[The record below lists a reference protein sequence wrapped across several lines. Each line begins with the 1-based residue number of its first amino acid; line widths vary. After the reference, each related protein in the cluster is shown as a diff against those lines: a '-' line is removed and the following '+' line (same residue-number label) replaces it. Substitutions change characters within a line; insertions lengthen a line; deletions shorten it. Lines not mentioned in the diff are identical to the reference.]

1 VIEES
6 VVISALDAIERR
18 EARSIAWGL
27 LEHSLSRFELEE
39 IVEATTTE
47 DPRDVVDELLRR
59 VLVIEIPRS
68 FPQRYRSRMAEGVRL
83 FAALR
88 QQFES
93 RPWREAPRL
102 ISDFRFLTR
111 PRRFPRRVLEL
122 DDVENDL
129 AGLHLQ
135 DKGLRALRALLSDG
149 GGSHRKLSRFQ
160 VDSAREI
167 LEGLTKNGDQARI
180 VTAGTGSGKTLAF
193 YLPTL
198 VNLVSDPQQGKCT
211 RVLAVYP
218 RNELLKD
225 QLVAT
230 LREVRKLRALEP
242 SLPRIRIG
250 AFFGPT
256 PYQPDAQSLSRSKD
270 WKKFGGGAG
279 YVCPFLVCPGVPGG
293 AECGK
298 RLIWRTEDLNSAVER
313 LRCESCEAVVDETEY
328 ALTRNQMQSR
338 PPDILFTSTE
348 MLNRSMSSSWFGHV
362 FGVGPRAAVPPRM
375 VLLDEAHTY
384 TGASGAQTAYVLRRW
399 RHRVGRPV
407 MWAGLS
413 ATLRD
418 AEQFFAKLTGVSPD
432 FTKEITPNPEDLIEK
447 GHEYQLLLR
456 GDPTSQ
462 TALLS
467 ASIQSLMLLLRLL
480 DPLDRAN
487 PSDGILGNKVFAFCD
502 NLDLAN
508 RLFRQILDAEGRT
521 PVGKVN
527 PEQRGSLA
535 LLRSETHHPAGS
547 KIEDWPA
554 RERDG
559 QQWWLAD
566 ALRESAVPPEIG
578 RTSSQDSG
586 VDSDAEIVIATA
598 SLEVGFDDPTV
609 GAVLQHKAPRDL
621 AQFLQRRGRAG
632 RSQSMRPWTTVVLS
646 DYGRDRLAY
655 QSYERLFDPEL
666 PPKTLPIGNRSIE
679 RMQATFAVM
688 DWVAIQ
694 LGEPPNLR
702 GSVREDLTKPGTG
715 VKATRQ
721 SKVAE
726 ILQDVLDN
734 EARLSE
740 LKRHLC
746 DALRLDSDEVDAL
759 LWEGPRSV
767 VLEAIPTALRR
778 LQSGWQIVRDGE
790 IIPGGDRVRNDPLPE
805 FVPPNLFS
813 DLCLPEVQ
821 IVAPEGYDEA
831 ADKTEAAYLALREFA
846 PGNVTLR
853 YAVWKVKGLWID
865 PGDGG
870 RLDIAD
876 SLLFD
881 ADVIDSVE
889 DGTGRVDVH
898 RPFSIAAEVPPALV
912 GASSSGRLKWN
923 SRFTPISSSMR
934 MELPEVSDWRKIIT
948 SVDAYLH
955 AGLGG
960 MRLLRFSRGGTAS
973 LTGRQGRKRI
983 AYEFT
988 NRGEP
993 TAIGVETDV
1002 DAIRFTVTPPEN
1014 VDEFDLA
1021 SDGVRLRQLR
1031 RDFFLW
1037 SLVERSEDEG
1047 TLNPFLATRL
1057 GELVVAASAH
1067 AVLDSPGTDFSDWP
1081 APQRIDRVLEAF
1093 DRGFQTEVAD
1103 DEPPMR
1109 DAVIGAL
1116 EDEEILD
1123 LITTVWRESKGDPHD
1138 GWYVWT
1144 RRRFLETIAAAIQV
1158 GVQALLPD
1166 FDADSDLAFDIVD
1179 SGDGEAEVFASDV
1192 PVGGGG
1198 LVESFYEEYMRDP
1211 RRFWSLVRGAL
1222 DPTDAESTAADLR
1235 RVIDGLVDGRF
1246 ANSARVYRE
1255 TEESA
1260 AALVQW
1266 RNFIRELSQ
1275 GGIPSSH
1282 SLSVACAT
1290 RILRPAS
1297 SPSSDHFIQW
1307 ALDSWASFEEQ
1318 CGFALDVGT
1327 AASVLADDPDA
1338 RDRLLQVVEPVNEA
1352 AVGWTRGVL
1361 LELLWSSPEA
1371 MRAPTLQAS
1380 ISFAPRLA
1388 STERTLVLDALGD
1401 SMHVVDVAEPDWR
1414 EKFDD
1419 ILSTYGRGAL
1429 EVSVGDQSKLRAAV
1443 LNVMTNPVEIGA
1455 LFLHPRVVALKRS
1468 AMSTVA
1474 SFELPE
1480 APQ

>member
-1 VIEES
+1 
-6 VVISALDAIERR
+6 
-18 EARSIAWGL
+18 
-27 LEHSLSRFELEE
+27 
-39 IVEATTTE
+39 
-47 DPRDVVDELLRR
+47 
-59 VLVIEIPRS
+59 
-68 FPQRYRSRMAEGVRL
+68 
-83 FAALR
+83 
-88 QQFES
+88 
-93 RPWREAPRL
+93 
-102 ISDFRFLTR
+102 
-111 PRRFPRRVLEL
+111 LEL
-122 DDVENDL
+122 GDVEEAL
-129 AGLHLQ
+129 VGLNLP

-149 GGSHRKLSRFQ
+149 TGSHRKLSQFQ

-198 VNLVSDPQQGKCT
+198 VNLVSDPHQGKCT

-230 LREVRKLRALEP
+230 LREVRKLRSLEP
-242 SLPRIRIG
+242 SLPKIRIG

-256 PYQPDAQSLSRSKD
+256 PINVEMLSKWKD
-270 WKKFGGGAG
+270 WKAFGGGIG

-293 AECGK
+293 AECGG
-298 RLIWRTEDLNSAVER
+298 RLIWRTEDLKSSVER
-313 LRCESCEAVVDETEY
+313 LHCESCEAVVDESEY
-328 ALTRNQMQSR
+328 ALTRNGMQKR

-348 MLNRSMSSSWFGHV
+348 MLNRSMSSSWSGHV
-362 FGVGPRAAVPPRM
+362 FGVGPQAPVPPRM
-375 VLLDEAHTY
+375 MLLDEAHTY
-384 TGASGAQTAYVLRRW
+384 TGATGAQTAYVLRRW

-407 MWAGLS
+407 MWVGLS

-418 AEQFFAKLTGVSPD
+418 AEQFFAKLTGVSSD
-432 FTKEITPNPEDLIEK
+432 FAKEIAPNQEDLIEK
-447 GHEYQLLLR
+447 GREYQLLLR

-467 ASIQSLMLLLRLL
+467 ASIQSMMLLLRLL
-480 DPLDRAN
+480 DPLGRSN

-521 PVGKVN
+521 PVGDVN
-527 PEQRGSLA
+527 NERRGSLA

-554 RERDG
+554 REREG
-559 QQWWLAD
+559 QQWWFAD

-694 LGEPPNLR
+694 LDEQPNPH
-702 GSVREDLTKPGTG
+702 GSVRDDLTKPETG
-715 VKATRQ
+715 DKATRQ

-726 ILQDVLDN
+726 ILQAVLDD
-734 EARLSE
+734 EGRLAE
-740 LKRHLC
+740 LKHHLC
-746 DALRLDSDEVDAL
+746 DALRLESDEVDAL

-767 VLEAIPTALRR
+767 LLEAIPTALRR
-778 LQSGWQIVRDGE
+778 LKSGWQIVRDGE
-790 IIPGGDRVRNDPLPE
+790 IIPGGDRVRKDPLPE

-821 IVAPEGYDEA
+821 IIAPDGYDEA

-853 YAVWKVKGLWID
+853 YAVWKTKGLWID

-870 RLDIAD
+870 RLDITD
-876 SLLFD
+876 SLLID
-881 ADVIDSVE
+881 EDVIDTID
-889 DGTGRVDVH
+889 DGTRRIDVH
-898 RPFSIAAEVPPALV
+898 RPFSIAAEIPSSLV
-912 GASSSGRLKWN
+912 GASSSGRLTWN
-923 SRFTPISSSMR
+923 SRFTPISSSMP
-934 MELPEVSDWRKIIT
+934 MELPEVSDWRKIIK
-948 SVDAYLH
+948 SVDAFLH
-955 AGLGG
+955 AGRGG

-973 LTGRQGRKRI
+973 LTGRNGRKRLS
-983 AYEFT
+983 YEFT
-988 NRGEP
+988 HHGEP
-993 TAIGVETDV
+993 TTIGVETDT
-1002 DAIRFTVTPPEN
+1002 DAIRFAVTPPSD
-1014 VDEFDLA
+1014 VAGFDLE
-1021 SDGVRLRQLR
+1021 SDAGRLRQLR
-1031 RDFFLW
+1031 RDYFLW
-1037 SLVERSEDEG
+1037 SLVERSESEEI
-1047 TLNPFLATRL
+1047 LNPFLATRI
-1057 GELVVAASAH
+1057 GELVISASAH
-1067 AVLDSPGTDFSDWP
+1067 AVLDSPGTDFSDWSV
-1081 APQRIDRVLEAF
+1081 PQRIDRVLEAF
-1093 DRGFQTEVAD
+1093 DRGFQIDSVDD
-1103 DEPPMR
+1103 DEPPLR
-1109 DAVIGAL
+1109 HAVLDAL
-1116 EDEEILD
+1116 EDAETLE
-1123 LITTVWRESKGDPHD
+1123 LITTVWQASKGDPHP
-1138 GWYVWT
+1138 GWYPWI
-1144 RRRFLETIAAAIQV
+1144 RGRFLETIAAAVQV

-1166 FDADSDLAFDIVD
+1166 FDVDNDLVLDVVD
-1179 SGDGEAEVFASDV
+1179 LGEGVAEVFASDV
-1192 PVGGGG
+1192 SVGGGG

-1211 RRFWSLVRGAL
+1211 RRFWGLVRGAL
-1222 DPTDAESTAADLR
+1222 DPTDAESTSSDLR
-1235 RVIDGLVDGRF
+1235 RVVDGLVDGRF
-1246 ANSARVYRE
+1246 ANAARVFRE
-1255 TEESA
+1255 SEESA
-1260 AALVQW
+1260 ATLTLW
-1266 RNFIRELSQ
+1266 RQFIREISQ
-1275 GGIPSSH
+1275 GGIPTSH
-1282 SLSVACAT
+1282 SLAIACAT

-1307 ALDSWASFEEQ
+1307 ALDSWASFEDQ
-1318 CGFALDVGT
+1318 CGIALDVGT
-1327 AASVLADDPDA
+1327 VASVLADDPDT
-1338 RDRLLQVVEPVNEA
+1338 RDRLVQIVKPVGEPTA
-1352 AVGWTRGVL
+1352 DWTRGVL
-1361 LELLWSSPEA
+1361 LELLWPSPEA
-1371 MRAPTLQAS
+1371 MRAPTLQAT

-1388 STERTLVLDALGD
+1388 STERTLVLEALGD
-1401 SMHVVDVAEPDWR
+1401 TTHVIDVADPDWR
-1414 EKFDD
+1414 TTFDD
-1419 ILSTYGRGAL
+1419 VLSAFGRGTLA
-1429 EVSVGDQSKLRAAV
+1429 VTVGEQSKLRAAM
-1443 LNVMTNPVEIGA
+1443 LDVMTTPVEIGA
-1455 LFLHPRVVALKRS
+1455 LFLHPRVVSLKRS
-1468 AMSTVA
+1468 ATSTLI

>member
-1 VIEES
+1 
-6 VVISALDAIERR
+6 
-18 EARSIAWGL
+18 
-27 LEHSLSRFELEE
+27 
-39 IVEATTTE
+39 
-47 DPRDVVDELLRR
+47 
-59 VLVIEIPRS
+59 
-68 FPQRYRSRMAEGVRL
+68 
-83 FAALR
+83 
-88 QQFES
+88 
-93 RPWREAPRL
+93 
-102 ISDFRFLTR
+102 
-111 PRRFPRRVLEL
+111 
-122 DDVENDL
+122 
-129 AGLHLQ
+129 
-135 DKGLRALRALLSDG
+135 
-149 GGSHRKLSRFQ
+149 
-160 VDSAREI
+160 
-167 LEGLTKNGDQARI
+167 
-180 VTAGTGSGKTLAF
+180 
-193 YLPTL
+193 
-198 VNLVSDPQQGKCT
+198 
-211 RVLAVYP
+211 
-218 RNELLKD
+218 
-225 QLVAT
+225 
-230 LREVRKLRALEP
+230 
-242 SLPRIRIG
+242 
-250 AFFGPT
+250 
-256 PYQPDAQSLSRSKD
+256 
-270 WKKFGGGAG
+270 
-279 YVCPFLVCPGVPGG
+279 
-293 AECGK
+293 
-298 RLIWRTEDLNSAVER
+298 
-313 LRCESCEAVVDETEY
+313 
-328 ALTRNQMQSR
+328 MQKR
-338 PPDILFTSTE
+338 PPDILFATTE
-348 MLNRSMSSSWFGHV
+348 MLNRAMSSSWFGHV
-362 FGVGPRAAVPPRM
+362 FGIGPRAVVPPRM

-384 TGASGAQTAYVLRRW
+384 TGASGAQTAYLLRRW

-407 MWAGLS
+407 MWVGLS

-418 AEQFFAKLTGVSPD
+418 AEQFFAKLIGVSPD

-480 DPLDRAN
+480 DPLGRLN
-487 PSDGILGNKVFAFCD
+487 PSDGILGSKVFAFCD

-508 RLFRQILDAEGRT
+508 RLFRQLLDAEGRDA
-521 PVGKVN
+521 VGH
-527 PEQRGSLA
+527 PLQDRSGSLA
-535 LLRSETHHPAGS
+535 LLRSAVHHPRGS
-547 KIEDWPA
+547 EIADWTD
-554 RERDG
+554 RDRNG
-559 QQWWLAD
+559 QQWWHVD
-566 ALRESAVPPEIG
+566 DLRESAVPPVIG

-586 VDSDAEIVIATA
+586 VNPSAEIVVATA

-666 PPKTLPIGNRSIE
+666 PPKTLPLGNRSIE

-694 LGEPPNLR
+694 LGDQANLR
-702 GSVREDLTKPGTG
+702 GSVREDLTKPGTAA
-715 VKATRQ
+715 KAMRQ

-726 ILQDVLDN
+726 ILQEVLDN

-746 DALRLDSDEVDAL
+746 DALRLDSAEVDAL

-813 DLCLPEVQ
+813 DLCLPEIQ
-821 IVAPEGYDEA
+821 IVAPDGYDAA
-831 ADKTEAAYLALREFA
+831 ADKTESAYLALREFA

-853 YAVWKVKGLWID
+853 YAVWKTRGLWIN
-865 PGDGG
+865 PGEGG

-876 SLLFD
+876 SLLID
-881 ADVIDSVE
+881 ADVLETID

-898 RPFSIAAEVPPALV
+898 RPFSIAAEVPPTLV
-912 GASSSGRLKWN
+912 GASSSGRLSWD

-948 SVDAYLH
+948 SVDAFLH
-955 AGLGG
+955 AGRGG
-960 MRLLRFSRGGTAS
+960 MRLLRFSRGGTAN
-973 LTGRQGRKRI
+973 LTGRQGRKRLS
-983 AYEFT
+983 YEFT

-1002 DAIRFTVTPPEN
+1002 DAIRFAVTPPLN
-1014 VDEFDLA
+1014 IDEFVLA

-1031 RDFFLW
+1031 RDYFLW
-1037 SLVERSEDEG
+1037 SLVERFEDEE
-1047 TLNPFLATRL
+1047 TLNPFLATRI
-1057 GELVVAASAH
+1057 GELVIAASAH
-1067 AVLDSPGTDFSDWP
+1067 AVLDSPGTGFSDWSVS
-1081 APQRIDRVLEAF
+1081 QRIDRVLEAF
-1093 DRGFQTEVAD
+1093 DRGFQTEVED
-1103 DEPPMR
+1103 GEPPMR
-1109 DAVIGAL
+1109 EAVLEAL

-1123 LITTVWRESKGDPHD
+1123 LITSVWRASKGDPDD
-1138 GWYVWT
+1138 GWYAWT

-1179 SGDGEAEVFASDV
+1179 SGEREVEVFASDV

-1211 RRFWSLVRGAL
+1211 RRFWGLVRGAL
-1222 DPTDAESTAADLR
+1222 DPTDSESTASNLR
-1235 RVIDGLVDGRF
+1235 RVVEGLVDGRF

-1255 TEESA
+1255 TKESA
-1260 AALVQW
+1260 GALVQW
-1266 RNFIRELSQ
+1266 RTFIRELSQ

-1282 SLSVACAT
+1282 SLAVACAT

-1307 ALDSWASFEEQ
+1307 ALDTWVSFEEQ

-1338 RDRLLQVVEPVNEA
+1338 RDRLLQVVAQVNEA
-1352 AVGWTRGVL
+1352 GVGWTRGVL

-1371 MRAPTLQAS
+1371 MRAPTLQAT
-1380 ISFAPRLA
+1380 ISFASRIA

-1401 SMHVVDVAEPDWR
+1401 SMHVVDVARPDWR
-1414 EKFDD
+1414 TKFDD
-1419 ILSTYGRGAL
+1419 ILSAYGRGAL
-1429 EVSVGDQSKLRAAV
+1429 EADIGGQAKLRSAI
-1443 LNVMTNPVEIGA
+1443 LDVMTNPVEIGA

-1468 AMSTVA
+1468 AMSGVV